1 MKLDNLTLAELSQL
15 LALLPAAIKRR
26 EVADRKA
33 VIAEMRVLA
42 VARGFNYDEL
52 VGAKTEVATLPKK
65 PRKPVA
71 VKYRHP
77 QDASL
82 TWTGRG
88 RRPAW
93 VAQWE
98 GSGQARKAL
107 AI

>member
-42 VARGFNYDEL
+42 AARGFNYDEL

-65 PRKPVA
+65 PRKPARRAPNRVTAKKGATRKRTARRGGVA
-71 VKYRHP
+71 ER
-77 QDASL
+77 SRR
-82 TWTGRG
+82 RG
-88 RRPAW
+88 R
-93 VAQWE
+93 
-98 GSGQARKAL
+98 
-107 AI
+107 